1 MAQGSG
7 EWRLKSFATSTR
19 VRAYWCRNWLHLTL
33 AGMTPAGPGWT
44 GPARLGGEALF
55 RTRVMDAIG
64 AGLFLHIEHAAG
76 GLAGLSFRFVITD
89 PVGCRKWPEGRRA
102 KLDRKSR
109 RPLPPLT

>member
-1 MAQGSG
+1 
-7 EWRLKSFATSTR
+7 
-19 VRAYWCRNWLHLTL
+19 
-33 AGMTPAGPGWT
+33 MTPAGPGWT

-89 PVGCRKWPEGRRA
+89 PVGCRAWPEGRRA
-102 KLDRKSR
+102 KLRPQVEAPSSSTYLIPSESR
-109 RPLPPLT
+109 WHRLLIIFTFD